1 MNRACVGMALAAL
14 QWFCKGRDK
23 SEKIVR
29 IRTVTPT
36 NWQALLRAARVRRR
50 NRLERCWYAGGKQY
64 ELAL

>member
-1 MNRACVGMALAAL
+1 MLAWRWRRCSGSA
-14 QWFCKGRDK
+14 KGGTNPK
-23 SEKIVR
+23 EIVR